1 MLVEAKKPFFEACIL
16 RFSEKSHNPNSN
28 HNRQYVEFPSMQ
40 WFNELQIGSQK
51 DLDDIQLAKV
61 SNNCWSYCFEM
72 KNGSKTRE
80 MANLSLYS
88 FHGTS
93 VGKVQICYSN
103 VAFHTHG
110 LRFFNDKGGCTSI
123 GDHIVDQEYKV
134 KEIVLAANERIVG
147 VAFLEPYSHELQFM
161 IARLK

>member
-1 MLVEAKKPFFEACIL
+1 MEAKKPFFEACIL

-28 HNRQYVEFPSMQ
+28 HNREMYVEFPSKQ

-61 SNNCWSYCFEM
+61 SNNCWSYCYEM

-80 MANLSLYS
+80 MANLSPYS
-88 FHGTS
+88 FHGQS
-93 VGKVQICYSN
+93 VGKVQICYNN
-103 VAFHTHG
+103 VDFCTHG
-110 LRFFNDKGGCTSI
+110 LRFFNDKGEWLALI
-123 GDHIVDQEYKV
+123 GDHKVDQQYKV

-147 VAFLEPYSHELQFM
+147 VALLEPYSHELQFM